1 MANIRGFFFFLCL
14 AFLGLFGSIC
24 VHVDMAGRV
33 AGRRH
38 VAADGTGP
46 DGVEGK
52 SGQRNRREMKEK
64 FEYYRS
70 ADNSRVIELWICRT
84 INTSNGV
91 VG

>member
-1 MANIRGFFFFLCL
+1 
-14 AFLGLFGSIC
+14 
-24 VHVDMAGRV
+24 
-33 AGRRH
+33 
-38 VAADGTGP
+38 
-46 DGVEGK
+46 
-52 SGQRNRREMKEK
+52 MKEK